1 MQSFF
6 LFLKGI
12 IIGLGKV
19 IPGVSGAILAILM
32 GVYDEA
38 ILKINSF
45 LKNKKESFKYL
56 FFLGCGILLSIFLGS
71 KLVLFLTEKYYLY
84 TMTFFG
90 GLILGTVPMVYQNT
104 KIKKKDYVFLLVIL
118 LLLIYFYNHIRFNT
132 FSFDSSFI
140 SYFYVFFLGII
151 DAVCMVL
158 PGISAT
164 ATYVSLGSYTYILNL
179 MAYPFSHLQ
188 ELFLFIAGTIIGVLI
203 MVKIIAWCFKN
214 YCETT
219 WLLILLFLLSSLYFF
234 YLKILPFLNSSNL
247 LALILFTFL
256 GYEIASVFKK
266 NE

>member
-6 LFLKGI
+6 LFLKGL

-19 IPGVSGAILAILM
+19 IPGVSGAILAILL

-45 LKNKKESFKYL
+45 FKNKKESFKYL
-56 FFLGCGILLSIFLGS
+56 FPLGCGILLSIFLGS

-90 GLILGTVPMVYQNT
+90 GLILGTVPMVYHNT
-104 KIKKKDYVFLLVIL
+104 KIKKKDYVFLLGIL
-118 LLLIYFYNHIRFNT
+118 LLLIYFYNHIRFNA
-132 FSFDSSFI
+132 FIFDSSLI

-179 MAYPFSHLQ
+179 MAFPFRHLQ
-188 ELFLFIAGTIIGVLI
+188 ELFLFILGTIVGVLI
-203 MVKIIAWCFKN
+203 MVKIMAWCFKKHQ
-214 YCETT
+214 ETT
-219 WLLILLFLLSSLYFF
+219 WLLILIFLLSSLYFF

-256 GYEIASVFKK
+256 GYEIASVFKN

>member
-45 LKNKKESFKYL
+45 FKNKKESFKYL

-71 KLVLFLTEKYYLY
+71 KLVLFFTEKYYLY

-118 LLLIYFYNHIRFNT
+118 FLLIYFYNHIRFNT

-188 ELFLFIAGTIIGVLI
+188 ELFLFISGTIVGVLI

-256 GYEIASVFKK
+256 GYEIASVFKN

>member
-1 MQSFF
+1 
-6 LFLKGI
+6 
-12 IIGLGKV
+12 
-19 IPGVSGAILAILM
+19 
-32 GVYDEA
+32 
-38 ILKINSF
+38 
-45 LKNKKESFKYL
+45 
-56 FFLGCGILLSIFLGS
+56 
-71 KLVLFLTEKYYLY
+71 
-84 TMTFFG
+84 MTFFG

-118 LLLIYFYNHIRFNT
+118 FLLIYFYNHIRFNT

-179 MAYPFSHLQ
+179 MAYPFSHLR
-188 ELFLFIAGTIIGVLI
+188 ELFLFISGTIVGVLI

-247 LALILFTFL
+247 LSLILFTFL
-256 GYEIASVFKK
+256 GYEIASVFKN

>member
-19 IPGVSGAILAILM
+19 IPGVSGAILAILL

-45 LKNKKESFKYL
+45 FKNKKESFKYL
-56 FFLGCGILLSIFLGS
+56 FPLGCGILLSIFLGS

-118 LLLIYFYNHIRFNT
+118 LLLIYFYNIF
-132 FSFDSSFI
+132 
-140 SYFYVFFLGII
+140 
-151 DAVCMVL
+151 
-158 PGISAT
+158 
-164 ATYVSLGSYTYILNL
+164 
-179 MAYPFSHLQ
+179 
-188 ELFLFIAGTIIGVLI
+188 
-203 MVKIIAWCFKN
+203 
-214 YCETT
+214 
-219 WLLILLFLLSSLYFF
+219 
-234 YLKILPFLNSSNL
+234 
-247 LALILFTFL
+247 
-256 GYEIASVFKK
+256 
-266 NE
+266 

>member
-6 LFLKGI
+6 LFLKGLM
-12 IIGLGKV
+12 IGLGKV
-19 IPGVSGAILAILM
+19 IPGVSGAILAILL

-45 LKNKKESFKYL
+45 FKNKKESFKYL
-56 FFLGCGILLSIFLGS
+56 FPLGWGILLSIF
-71 KLVLFLTEKYYLY
+71 
-84 TMTFFG
+84 
-90 GLILGTVPMVYQNT
+90 GTVPTVYQNT
-104 KIKKKDYVFLLVIL
+104 KIKKKDYFFLLIIL

-132 FSFDSSFI
+132 FHFDSSFI
-140 SYFYVFFLGII
+140 SNFYVFFLGII

-179 MAYPFSHLQ
+179 MAYPFMHLQ
-188 ELFLFIAGTIIGVLI
+188 ELFLFIVGTLLGILI
-203 MVKIIAWCFKN
+203 MVKIMAWCFKKHQ
-214 YCETT
+214 ETT
-219 WLLILLFLLSSLYFF
+219 WLLILIFLLSSLYFF

-247 LALILFTFL
+247 LVLGIFTFL
-256 GYEIASVFKK
+256 GYEIASLFKN